1 MASAIGKK
9 REAYEDERG
18 PLASQ
23 WEFTVQAKQPI
34 KKAALLRAVFLWRDA
49 KVKSVLGAIMTN
61 SKVLIEINSLSSIY
75 LIISQ
80 NKKEIADE
88 DCF

>member
-1 MASAIGKK
+1 MAPPDENQDLVRNRKLASAIGKK

-18 PLASQ
+18 PLVSQ

-34 KKAALLRAVFLWRDA
+34 
-49 KVKSVLGAIMTN
+49 KSVLGAIMTN